1 MKRTV
6 DWTLGAVLAIIFAV
20 VVASVTWQVIS
31 RYVLGTPSTITS
43 ELARILFM
51 WLAMIGSAYTFGQGR
66 HLAIDLLPLMLTGR
80 AAQAL
85 QFLILLLV
93 AGFAAMVMVWG
104 GWQLVSRTLASGQIT
119 PILRV
124 PMGYAYAPIPFSG
137 LVILFYCAVFARDA
151 WNDPGTPPPGAADA
165 ATPVGSDLS
174 AGQGGRP

>member
-6 DWTLGAVLAIIFAV
+6 DWTLGAVLALIFAV
-20 VVASVTWQVIS
+20 IVASVTWQVIS

-151 WNDPGTPPPGAADA
+151 WNDPAPPPPAAA
-165 ATPVGSDLS
+165 VAPTPVGSDLS